1 VTTVLYCLGLVFI
14 AATVL
19 PLSRHEAWWIRA
31 CDFPRLQI
39 SAGLV
44 LVLGMLVAFGDL
56 GDPADQLLALA
67 LLACLAYQLS
77 LILPYT
83 PLWPVELLDAR
94 TPPGER
100 LLSLMVV
107 NVLMTN
113 RQTDRLFGMIRTH
126 APDLV
131 LAVEIDGWWAGRFE
145 QLADGYPCRIVH
157 PLDNTYGMLLYAKLE
172 LIAPEVR
179 FLLKADVP
187 SIRTGVRLRSGETVT
202 LHGVHPEPPAPGEAD
217 TSRPRD
223 AELVLVGREVA
234 QSGRTSIVAGDLND
248 VAWSHTTRLFRRL
261 SRLLDP
267 RIGRGMF
274 NTFHA
279 RYWPL
284 RWPLDHVFAS
294 DDFLLESMRRLPAF
308 GSDHF
313 PILIRLV
320 YAPKAAV
327 LQEAPED
334 DVEDHA
340 EAARKLEQVGIKA
353 RSRRATCWARTSLMP
368 RCRGSGPTSTTS
380 PCRSRGC
387 PSAPRAR
394 SSAMSAPERDSCS
407 ISAAVAGW
415 WA

>member
-1 VTTVLYCLGLVFI
+1 VTTVLYCLGLI
-14 AATVL
+14 LIGATLL
-19 PLSRHEAWWIRA
+19 PLSRHEAWWVRA

-39 SAGLV
+39 GAGLL
-44 LVLGMLVAFGDL
+44 LVLGLLVAFGDL
-56 GDPADQLLALA
+56 GDPAHQLLGLV

-77 LILPYT
+77 MILPST

-113 RQTDRLFGMIRTH
+113 RRTERLFGLIRTH

-131 LAVEIDGWWAGRFE
+131 LAVEVDGWWAGRFE
-145 QLADGYPCRIVH
+145 ELADGYPCRVVH
-157 PLDNTYGMLLYAKLE
+157 PLENTYGMLLYAKLE

-179 FLLKADVP
+179 FLLKEDIP
-187 SIRTGVRLRSGETVT
+187 SIRTRVRLRSGESVV

-217 TSRPRD
+217 TSLPRD
-223 AELVLVGREVA
+223 AELVLVGREVER
-234 QSGRTSIVAGDLND
+234 SGRTSIVAGDLND
-248 VAWSHTTRLFRRL
+248 VAWSHTTGLFRRL

-279 RYWPL
+279 HHWPL
-284 RWPLDHVFAS
+284 RWPLDHVFVS
-294 DDFLLESMRRLPAF
+294 DDFVLESIRRLPAF

-334 DVEDHA
+334 DALDHT
-340 EAARKLEQVGIKA
+340 EGARKLEQVGA
-353 RSRRATCWARTSLMP
+353 
-368 RCRGSGPTSTTS
+368 GP
-380 PCRSRGC
+380 G
-387 PSAPRAR
+387 APGGQPAH
-394 SSAMSAPERDSCS
+394 
-407 ISAAVAGW
+407 
-415 WA
+415 